1 MSCEIFT
8 RISADVIPDARTNA
22 VHKGLDAQQQQAASS
37 SFTFNGPGQ
46 GMPPRENA
54 SLVAPRPLRTA
65 AQGITQSPAF
75 TPGVTPSPDMYQQAS
90 NGGVGL
96 RINRL

>member
-1 MSCEIFT
+1 MSYEIFT
-8 RISADVIPDARTNA
+8 RISADVIPDAQTNA
-22 VHKGLDAQQQQAASS
+22 MHKNLDAQQQAATS
-37 SFTFNGPGQ
+37 SFIFSGPGQ